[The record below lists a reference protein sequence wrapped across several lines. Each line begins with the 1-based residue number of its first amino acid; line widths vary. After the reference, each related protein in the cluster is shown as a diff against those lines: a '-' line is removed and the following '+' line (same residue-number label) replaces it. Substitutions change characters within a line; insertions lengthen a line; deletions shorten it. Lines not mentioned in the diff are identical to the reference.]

1 MSNFVC
7 SLKQMNYKLFSLF
20 IVLFLTACQIDQK
33 KPAPVQREI
42 CMTPLA
48 IPILPDEMIFCG
60 QKVNLK
66 DEDIRERLDR
76 EILVNAY
83 YQSATLQGLKRANR
97 FFPVIEP
104 ILKEKGIPEDL
115 KYLAVIESNLVQAV
129 SPAGAQGFWQFMPGT
144 AKEHGLLM
152 NGEVDERLNIEKSTA
167 AACDY
172 LNYAHDTLKDWVLAA
187 ASYNRGIGGVRSDM
201 RWQGTSNYFDTH
213 MNSETGR
220 YVYRILAMKLIF
232 ENPEAYGYNIKG
244 TELYEPF
251 RTTSVIVRSSIDDL
265 AEWSLDKGINYKI
278 LVKLNPWILGNK
290 LTVKKVPFKIKL
302 PHRSYNLKPYES
314 YQ

>member
-1 MSNFVC
+1 MKTS
-7 SLKQMNYKLFSLF
+7 LFSL
-20 IVLFLTACQIDQK
+20 ILAITLVACNSRNDI
-33 KPAPVQREI
+33 PVVKQQEI
-42 CMTPLA
+42 CLTPLA
-48 IPILPDEMIFCG
+48 IPVLPDEIMFCG
-60 QKVNLK
+60 QTVNLK

-76 EILVNAY
+76 ELLVNAY
-83 YQSATLQGLKRANR
+83 YQSATLQALKRANR

-104 ILKEKGIPEDL
+104 ILKEKGIPDDF

-129 SPAGAQGFWQFMPGT
+129 SPAGAQGFWQFMPVT
-144 AKEHGLLM
+144 AKEHGLIM
-152 NGEVDERLNIEKSTA
+152 NGEVDERMNIEKSTA

-172 LNYAHDTLKDWVLAA
+172 LNFAHDTLKDWVLAA
-187 ASYNRGIGGVRSDM
+187 ASYNRGVGGVRSDM

-232 ENPEAYGYNIKG
+232 EDPEAYGYNLEE

-251 RTTSVIVRSSIDDL
+251 KTTSVTVKSSIDNL
-265 AEWSLDKGINYKI
+265 ADWSLSKGINYKI
-278 LVKLNPWILGNK
+278 LIKLNPWILGNK

-302 PHRSYNLKPYES
+302 PHSSFNLKPYEA
-314 YQ
+314 YH

>member
-1 MSNFVC
+1 MKTS
-7 SLKQMNYKLFSLF
+7 LFSL
-20 IVLFLTACQIDQK
+20 ILAITLVACNSRNDV
-33 KPAPVQREI
+33 PVVKQQEI
-42 CMTPLA
+42 CLTPLA
-48 IPILPDEMIFCG
+48 IPVLPDEIMFCG
-60 QKVNLK
+60 QTVNMK

-76 EILVNAY
+76 ELLVNAY
-83 YQSATLQGLKRANR
+83 YQSATLQALKRANR

-104 ILKEKGIPEDL
+104 ILKEKGIPDDF

-129 SPAGAQGFWQFMPGT
+129 SPAGAQGFWQFMPVT
-144 AKEHGLLM
+144 AKEHGLIM
-152 NGEVDERLNIEKSTA
+152 NGEVDERMNIEKSTA

-172 LNYAHDTLKDWVLAA
+172 LNFAHDTLKDWVLAA
-187 ASYNRGIGGVRSDM
+187 ASYNRGVGGVRSDM

-232 ENPEAYGYNIKG
+232 EDPEAYGYNLEE

-251 RTTSVIVRSSIDDL
+251 KTTSVTVKSSIDNL
-265 AEWSLDKGINYKI
+265 ADWSLSKGINYKI
-278 LVKLNPWILGNK
+278 LIKLNPWILGNK

-302 PHRSYNLKPYES
+302 PHSSFNLKPYES
-314 YQ
+314 YH

>member
-1 MSNFVC
+1 M
-7 SLKQMNYKLFSLF
+7 KTTLFFLF
-20 IVLFLTACQIDQK
+20 FTAVLVACNTAPKETVVPQK
-33 KPAPVQREI
+33 EI

-48 IPILPDEMIFCG
+48 IPVLPDEIVFCG
-60 QKVNLK
+60 QTVNLK

-83 YQSATLQGLKRANR
+83 YQSATLQALKRANR

-104 ILKEKGIPEDL
+104 ILKEKGIPDDF

-144 AKEHGLLM
+144 AKERGLIM

-172 LNYAHDTLKDWVLAA
+172 LTFAHDTLKDWVLAA

-201 RWQGTSNYFDTH
+201 RWQGTTNYFDTH

-232 ENPEAYGYNIKG
+232 EDPEAYGYNLEE

-251 RTTSVIVRSSIDDL
+251 KTTAVTVRSSIDNL
-265 AEWSLDKGINYKI
+265 AEWSQNKGINYKI
-278 LVKLNPWILGNK
+278 LIKLNPWILGNK

-302 PHRSYNLKPYES
+302 PHKTFNLKPYEA